1 MFKLIFL
8 NSPQNFSTR
17 EYAHRNDT
25 QKIYIFSPLHKDLS
39 STYTVIMMRMLLS
52 IRIRND
58 TQKICIFSPYTK
70 TFCKERQIVLVL
82 TAEFSVLNTEFFQQE
97 ALSRFTV
104 FTQLQSRMS
113 SCLSSTLSL
122 SNILFLPTYLP
133 TT

>member
-1 MFKLIFL
+1 M
-8 NSPQNFSTR
+8 
-17 EYAHRNDT
+17 DG
-25 QKIYIFSPLHKDLS
+25 
-39 STYTVIMMRMLLS
+39 
-52 IRIRND
+52 
-58 TQKICIFSPYTK
+58 
-70 TFCKERQIVLVL
+70 RQVLVL

-97 ALSRFTV
+97 ALNRFTV